1 MMTFGSVVAFVFA
14 IRPSQVVKTDGSS
27 VSFERAERGHWKS
40 ELDEIGKLFTNRYM
54 LLLTPLII
62 QSNWFYTYEFGGIN
76 GLLFDAPTRGLN
88 SALFWLL

>member
-1 MMTFGSVVAFVFA
+1 
-14 IRPSQVVKTDGSS
+14 
-27 VSFERAERGHWKS
+27 
-40 ELDEIGKLFTNRYM
+40 M